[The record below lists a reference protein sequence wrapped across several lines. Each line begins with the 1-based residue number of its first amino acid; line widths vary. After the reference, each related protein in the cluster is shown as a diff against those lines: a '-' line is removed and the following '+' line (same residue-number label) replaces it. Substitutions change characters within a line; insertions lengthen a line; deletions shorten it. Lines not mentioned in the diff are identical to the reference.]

1 MPVIRAQPGRAQHG
15 GGQEV
20 SKVAGGVPKIPPLT
34 WRCRDPRPLV
44 SGELAAEP
52 GSPQRQGGE
61 GHPQL
66 GCAPPPRVK
75 SPCRPRIPRADG
87 TKSLTGPKALPSA
100 PRLAARR
107 GPAAVPAPR
116 VPSGS
121 PSSTQK
127 ELEKSQSL
135 PGVGSPG
142 RDGGACDAGAGAKA
156 GLCAQA
162 LLPAHVPALLRP
174 GQIPA
179 AKMPPSFQFGLK
191 RHLEELRF
199 FCRQAGGDGGG
210 GSRGKNLAS
219 LLPGLRDSLMENQR
233 QEAGSKGWSSPVR

>member
-1 MPVIRAQPGRAQHG
+1 MG
-15 GGQEV
+15 GG
-20 SKVAGGVPKIPPLT
+20 KK
-34 WRCRDPRPLV
+34 CPRWL
-44 SGELAAEP
+44 G
-52 GSPQRQGGE
+52 GSPKSPPHMALQGPASPCERGIGCRAGE
-61 GHPQL
+61 SPKAGRGGTPPARVRSPPQ
-66 GCAPPPRVK
+66 AK

-100 PRLAARR
+100 PGLAAKR
-107 GPAAVPAPR
+107 GPAPVPAPR

>member
-15 GGQEV
+15 GGTRSVQ
-20 SKVAGGVPKIPPLT
+20 GG
-34 WRCRDPRPLV
+34 W
-44 SGELAAEP
+44 
-52 GSPQRQGGE
+52 GSPQN
-61 GHPQL
+61 
-66 GCAPPPRVK
+66 PPPHMALQGPASPCERGIGCRAGESPKAGRGGTPPARVRSPPQAK

-100 PRLAARR
+100 PGLAARR
-107 GPAAVPAPR
+107 GPAPR

-199 FCRQAGGDGGG
+199 FLQAGGRRWG
-210 GSRGKNLAS
+210 RG
-219 LLPGLRDSLMENQR
+219 EQR
-233 QEAGSKGWSSPVR
+233 QKFGIAPAWAA